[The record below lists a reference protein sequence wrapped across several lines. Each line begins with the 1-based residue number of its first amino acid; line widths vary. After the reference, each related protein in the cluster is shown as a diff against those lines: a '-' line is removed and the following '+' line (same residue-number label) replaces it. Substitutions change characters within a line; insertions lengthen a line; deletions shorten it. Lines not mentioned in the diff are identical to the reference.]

1 MKNNF
6 PKLLIEINNFELI
19 FVVIET
25 NENDQ
30 FSLLNSHKILHQ
42 GFSENRID
50 NFDLFLKLIKENI
63 YLIEKKTDYVF
74 KEVILIIDN
83 FNCSLISFSGF
94 KKLNGSQLGK
104 ENVTY
109 ILNDLKSKIL
119 EIEKEKTILH
129 IFNSNFLLDK
139 KKINNVPIGLF
150 GNFYSHE
157 LSFF

>member
-6 PKLLIEINNFELI
+6 PKLLVEINNFELI
-19 FVVIET
+19 FVVIEI
-25 NENDQ
+25 NENDH
-30 FSLLNSHKILHQ
+30 FSLLYSQKIPHQ
-42 GFSENRID
+42 GFSEKRID
-50 NFDLFLKLIKENI
+50 NFDVFLKLIKENI
-63 YLIEKKTDYVF
+63 YLIEKKIDYIF

-109 ILNDLKSKIL
+109 ILNNLKSKLL
-119 EIEKEKTILH
+119 EIEKDKTILH

-139 KKINNVPIGLF
+139 KKLIIYL
-150 GNFYSHE
+150 
-157 LSFF
+157 

>member
-19 FVVIET
+19 FVVIEK
-25 NENDQ
+25 NENDH
-30 FSLLNSHKILHQ
+30 FSLLHLQKIPHQ
-42 GFSENRID
+42 GLSEKRID
-50 NFDLFLKLIKENI
+50 NFDLFLKLIQENI
-63 YLIEKKTDYVF
+63 YLIERKIDYIF

-83 FNCSLISFSGF
+83 FNCSLISLSGF

-109 ILNDLKSKIL
+109 ILNDLKSKLL

-139 KKINNVPIGLF
+139 KKNKQFANRFIWKFLF
-150 GNFYSHE
+150 S
-157 LSFF
+157 

>member
-6 PKLLIEINNFELI
+6 PKLLIEINNFEII

-25 NENDQ
+25 NENDH
-30 FSLLNSHKILHQ
+30 FSLLNSHKIPHQ

-109 ILNDLKSKIL
+109 ILNDLKSKLL

-139 KKINNVPIGLF
+139 KK
-150 GNFYSHE
+150 
-157 LSFF
+157 

>member
-1 MKNNF
+1 MQKNS

-19 FVVIET
+19 FVVIEK
-25 NENDQ
+25 NENDH
-30 FSLLNSHKILHQ
+30 FSLLYSHKIPHQ
-42 GFSENRID
+42 GISEKRID
-50 NFDLFLKLIKENI
+50 DPNLFLKLVKENI
-63 YLIEKKTDYVF
+63 YLIEKKMDHIF
-74 KEVILIIDN
+74 KEAILIIDN

-109 ILNDLKSKIL
+109 ILNDLKSKLL

-139 KKINNVPIGLF
+139 KKNKQLAHRFIWKFLF
-150 GNFYSHE
+150 S
-157 LSFF
+157 